1 MRIAPAYALAWSS
14 LFLTAV
20 TYTIHMYY
28 SRFNIISNAAEQKTE
43 EAAPVRGTRSHQH
56 LLPDPSASPSSS
68 ASGPDP
74 SASPSSS
81 PRRRVREEIE
91 RRRRQRQQRPPP
103 ASDQSNREQV
113 TPLHVRDHVGCGT
126 RAARDVSSEAWL
138 QAGREGV
145 ATQATPRL
153 LAIGEQEPAA
163 RRAPSIGQEQ
173 ASCDKAAALEI
184 ALLEAQSQLAAVRA
198 QAAAVAAEDTRH
210 AHTQTEPDAQTA
222 VQTSATVEVL
232 KETLRELGRL
242 KQHADGE
249 RQMRAAM
256 AREHITATREAQ
268 ELRQRLL
275 ETETERDRL
284 ASDLAACEARA
295 VESVAALREEQ
306 ERRAAAADDHAS
318 MLSKQVASLRVQVHE
333 SGQQQQELA
342 LALNDARVE
351 AAARAQAGEAVD
363 AVQVRR
369 CRLLLEQVS
378 TALRGV
384 CSGHA
389 NLTAIVG
396 GLAMPPTD
404 AGENRDGSADD
415 LAVMLKELA
424 ALREVILES
433 LAERVGDEAADAC
446 RQQ

>member
-1 MRIAPAYALAWSS
+1 MRNAHPYALALSS

-20 TYTIHMYY
+20 TYTIPNTYY
-28 SRFNIISNAAEQKTE
+28 SRFNIISNTAEQKKE
-43 EAAPVRGTRSHQH
+43 DTRSHQH
-56 LLPDPSASPSSS
+56 LL
-68 ASGPDP
+68 PDP

-103 ASDQSNREQV
+103 AADSAAAPAISDESNGEQP
-113 TPLHVRDHVGCGT
+113 TPLHVRDHVDCGA
-126 RAARDVSSEAWL
+126 RAASDVSSNERL
-138 QAGREGV
+138 QAGREGD
-145 ATQATPRL
+145 ATQATR
-153 LAIGEQEPAA
+153 
-163 RRAPSIGQEQ
+163 
-173 ASCDKAAALEI
+173 KAAALEMK
-184 ALLEAQSQLAAVRA
+184 
-198 QAAAVAAEDTRH
+198 DTRH

-249 RQMRAAM
+249 RQMRAVM
-256 AREHITATREAQ
+256 AREHVTATREAQ

-275 ETETERDRL
+275 ETETERARL

-295 VESVAALREEQ
+295 AESVAALHEEQ
-306 ERRAAAADDHAS
+306 QQRAAAADDHAS

>member
-1 MRIAPAYALAWSS
+1 MRNAHPYALALSS

-20 TYTIHMYY
+20 TYTIPNMYY
-28 SRFNIISNAAEQKTE
+28 SRFNIISNTA

-56 LLPDPSASPSSS
+56 LL
-68 ASGPDP
+68 PDP

-103 ASDQSNREQV
+103 AADSAAAPAISDESNGEQP
-113 TPLHVRDHVGCGT
+113 TPLHVRDHVDCGA
-126 RAARDVSSEAWL
+126 RAASDVSSEERL
-138 QAGREGV
+138 QAGREGD
-145 ATQATPRL
+145 ATQATR
-153 LAIGEQEPAA
+153 
-163 RRAPSIGQEQ
+163 
-173 ASCDKAAALEI
+173 KAAALEMK
-184 ALLEAQSQLAAVRA
+184 
-198 QAAAVAAEDTRH
+198 DTRH

-256 AREHITATREAQ
+256 AREHVTATREAQ

-275 ETETERDRL
+275 ETETERARL
-284 ASDLAACEARA
+284 ACDLAACEARA
-295 VESVAALREEQ
+295 AETVAALHLEQ
-306 ERRAAAADDHAS
+306 EQRAAAADDHAS

-404 AGENRDGSADD
+404 AGENRGSSADD

-446 RQQ
+446 KQQ

>member
-1 MRIAPAYALAWSS
+1 MRNAHPYALALSS

-20 TYTIHMYY
+20 TYTIPNMYY
-28 SRFNIISNAAEQKTE
+28 SRFNIISNTVEQKAE

-56 LLPDPSASPSSS
+56 LL
-68 ASGPDP
+68 PDP

-103 ASDQSNREQV
+103 AADSAAAPAISDESNGEQP
-113 TPLHVRDHVGCGT
+113 TPLHVRDHVDCGA
-126 RAARDVSSEAWL
+126 RAASDVSSEERL
-138 QAGREGV
+138 QAGREGD
-145 ATQATPRL
+145 ATQATR
-153 LAIGEQEPAA
+153 
-163 RRAPSIGQEQ
+163 
-173 ASCDKAAALEI
+173 KAAALEI
-184 ALLEAQSQLAAVRA
+184 ALVEAQSQLAAVRA
-198 QAAAVAAEDTRH
+198 QTAAD
-210 AHTQTEPDAQTA
+210 AHTQTEPDAQWA

-256 AREHITATREAQ
+256 AREHVTATREAQ

-275 ETETERDRL
+275 ETETERARL
-284 ASDLAACEARA
+284 ACDLAACEARA
-295 VESVAALREEQ
+295 AETVAALHLEQ
-306 ERRAAAADDHAS
+306 EQRAAAADDHAS

-404 AGENRDGSADD
+404 AGENRGSSADD

>member
-1 MRIAPAYALAWSS
+1 MRNAHPYALALSS

-20 TYTIHMYY
+20 TYTIPNTYY
-28 SRFNIISNAAEQKTE
+28 SRFNIISNAV

-56 LLPDPSASPSSS
+56 LL
-68 ASGPDP
+68 PDP

-103 ASDQSNREQV
+103 AADSAAAPAISDESNGEQP
-113 TPLHVRDHVGCGT
+113 TPLHVRDHVDCGA
-126 RAARDVSSEAWL
+126 RAASDVSSNERL
-138 QAGREGV
+138 QAGREGD
-145 ATQATPRL
+145 ATQATR
-153 LAIGEQEPAA
+153 
-163 RRAPSIGQEQ
+163 
-173 ASCDKAAALEI
+173 KAAALEMK
-184 ALLEAQSQLAAVRA
+184 
-198 QAAAVAAEDTRH
+198 DTRH

-249 RQMRAAM
+249 RQMRAVM
-256 AREHITATREAQ
+256 AREHVTATREAQ

-275 ETETERDRL
+275 ETETERARL
-284 ASDLAACEARA
+284 ACDLAACEARA
-295 VESVAALREEQ
+295 AETVAALHLEQ
-306 ERRAAAADDHAS
+306 EQRAAAADDHAS

>member
-1 MRIAPAYALAWSS
+1 MRNAHPYALALSS

-20 TYTIHMYY
+20 TYTIPNTYY
-28 SRFNIISNAAEQKTE
+28 SRFNIISNTAEQKKE
-43 EAAPVRGTRSHQH
+43 DTRSHQH
-56 LLPDPSASPSSS
+56 LL
-68 ASGPDP
+68 PDP

-103 ASDQSNREQV
+103 AADSAAAPAISDESNGEQP
-113 TPLHVRDHVGCGT
+113 TPLHVRDHVDCGA
-126 RAARDVSSEAWL
+126 RAASDVSSNERL
-138 QAGREGV
+138 QAGREGD
-145 ATQATPRL
+145 ATQATR
-153 LAIGEQEPAA
+153 
-163 RRAPSIGQEQ
+163 
-173 ASCDKAAALEI
+173 KAAALEMK
-184 ALLEAQSQLAAVRA
+184 
-198 QAAAVAAEDTRH
+198 DTRH

-249 RQMRAAM
+249 RQMRAVM
-256 AREHITATREAQ
+256 AREHVTATREAQ

-275 ETETERDRL
+275 ETETERARL

-295 VESVAALREEQ
+295 AESVAALHEEQ
-306 ERRAAAADDHAS
+306 QQRAAAADDHAS

-404 AGENRDGSADD
+404 AGENRGSSADD

>member
-1 MRIAPAYALAWSS
+1 M
-14 LFLTAV
+14 
-20 TYTIHMYY
+20 
-28 SRFNIISNAAEQKTE
+28 
-43 EAAPVRGTRSHQH
+43 
-56 LLPDPSASPSSS
+56 
-68 ASGPDP
+68 
-74 SASPSSS
+74 
-81 PRRRVREEIE
+81 REEIE

-103 ASDQSNREQV
+103 AADSAAAPAISDESNGEQISDESNGEQP
-113 TPLHVRDHVGCGT
+113 PLHVRDHVDCGA
-126 RAARDVSSEAWL
+126 RAASDVSSEERL
-138 QAGREGV
+138 QAGREGD
-145 ATQATPRL
+145 ATQATR
-153 LAIGEQEPAA
+153 
-163 RRAPSIGQEQ
+163 
-173 ASCDKAAALEI
+173 KAAALEI
-184 ALLEAQSQLAAVRA
+184 ALVEAQSQLAAVRA
-198 QAAAVAAEDTRH
+198 QAAAVAAKDTRH
-210 AHTQTEPDAQTA
+210 ARTQTEPDAQTA

-256 AREHITATREAQ
+256 AREHVTATREAQ

-275 ETETERDRL
+275 ETETERARL

-295 VESVAALREEQ
+295 AESVAALRERAEQ
-306 ERRAAAADDHAS
+306 RAAAADDHAS
-318 MLSKQVASLRVQVHE
+318 MLSRQVASLRVQVHE

-404 AGENRDGSADD
+404 AGENRGGSADD

-446 RQQ
+446 KQQ

>member
-103 ASDQSNREQV
+103 AADSAAAPAISDESNGEQP
-113 TPLHVRDHVGCGT
+113 TPLHVRDHVDCGA
-126 RAARDVSSEAWL
+126 RAASDVSSEERL
-138 QAGREGV
+138 QAGREGD
-145 ATQATPRL
+145 ATQATR
-153 LAIGEQEPAA
+153 
-163 RRAPSIGQEQ
+163 
-173 ASCDKAAALEI
+173 KAAALEMK
-184 ALLEAQSQLAAVRA
+184 
-198 QAAAVAAEDTRH
+198 DTRH

-256 AREHITATREAQ
+256 AREHVTATREAQ

-275 ETETERDRL
+275 ETETERARL

-295 VESVAALREEQ
+295 AESVAALHQEQ
-306 ERRAAAADDHAS
+306 QQRAAAADDHAS

-351 AAARAQAGEAVD
+351 AAARVQAGEAVD

-396 GLAMPPTD
+396 GLAVPPTD
-404 AGENRDGSADD
+404 AGDNRGDSADD

-424 ALREVILES
+424 ALREIILES

>member
-1 MRIAPAYALAWSS
+1 MRNAHPYALALSS

-20 TYTIHMYY
+20 TYTIPNTYY
-28 SRFNIISNAAEQKTE
+28 SRFNIISNTAEQKKE
-43 EAAPVRGTRSHQH
+43 DTRSHQH
-56 LLPDPSASPSSS
+56 LL
-68 ASGPDP
+68 PDP

-103 ASDQSNREQV
+103 AADSAAAPAISDESNGEQP
-113 TPLHVRDHVGCGT
+113 TPLHVRDHVDCGA
-126 RAARDVSSEAWL
+126 RAASDVSSEERL
-138 QAGREGV
+138 QAGREGD
-145 ATQATPRL
+145 ATQATR
-153 LAIGEQEPAA
+153 
-163 RRAPSIGQEQ
+163 
-173 ASCDKAAALEI
+173 KAAALEI
-184 ALLEAQSQLAAVRA
+184 ALVEAQSQLAAVRA
-198 QAAAVAAEDTRH
+198 QAAAVAAKDTRH
-210 AHTQTEPDAQTA
+210 ARTQTEPDAQTA

-256 AREHITATREAQ
+256 AREHVTATREAQ

-275 ETETERDRL
+275 KTETERARL

-295 VESVAALREEQ
+295 AESVAALRERAEQ
-306 ERRAAAADDHAS
+306 RAAAADDHAS
-318 MLSKQVASLRVQVHE
+318 MLSRQVASLRVQVHE

-446 RQQ
+446 KQQ

>member
-1 MRIAPAYALAWSS
+1 MRNAHPYALALSS

-20 TYTIHMYY
+20 TYTIPNMYY
-28 SRFNIISNAAEQKTE
+28 SRFNIISNTAEQKKE
-43 EAAPVRGTRSHQH
+43 DTRSHQH
-56 LLPDPSASPSSS
+56 LL
-68 ASGPDP
+68 PDP

-103 ASDQSNREQV
+103 AADSAAAPAISDESNGEQP
-113 TPLHVRDHVGCGT
+113 TPLHVRDHVDCGA
-126 RAARDVSSEAWL
+126 RAASDVSSNERL
-138 QAGREGV
+138 QAGREGD
-145 ATQATPRL
+145 ATQATR
-153 LAIGEQEPAA
+153 
-163 RRAPSIGQEQ
+163 
-173 ASCDKAAALEI
+173 KAAALEMK
-184 ALLEAQSQLAAVRA
+184 
-198 QAAAVAAEDTRH
+198 DTRH

-249 RQMRAAM
+249 RQMRAVM
-256 AREHITATREAQ
+256 AREHVTATREAQ

-275 ETETERDRL
+275 ETETERARL

-295 VESVAALREEQ
+295 AETVAALHLEQ
-306 ERRAAAADDHAS
+306 EQRAAAADDHAS

-404 AGENRDGSADD
+404 AGENRGGSADD

>member
-1 MRIAPAYALAWSS
+1 M
-14 LFLTAV
+14 
-20 TYTIHMYY
+20 
-28 SRFNIISNAAEQKTE
+28 
-43 EAAPVRGTRSHQH
+43 
-56 LLPDPSASPSSS
+56 
-68 ASGPDP
+68 
-74 SASPSSS
+74 
-81 PRRRVREEIE
+81 REEIE

-103 ASDQSNREQV
+103 AADSAAAPAISDESNGEQP
-113 TPLHVRDHVGCGT
+113 TPLHVRDHVDCGA
-126 RAARDVSSEAWL
+126 RAASDVSSNERL
-138 QAGREGV
+138 QAGREGD
-145 ATQATPRL
+145 ATQATR
-153 LAIGEQEPAA
+153 
-163 RRAPSIGQEQ
+163 
-173 ASCDKAAALEI
+173 KAAALEMK
-184 ALLEAQSQLAAVRA
+184 
-198 QAAAVAAEDTRH
+198 DTRH

-256 AREHITATREAQ
+256 AREHVTATREAQ

-275 ETETERDRL
+275 ETETERARL

-295 VESVAALREEQ
+295 AESVAALREEQ
-306 ERRAAAADDHAS
+306 EQRAAAADDHAS

-404 AGENRDGSADD
+404 AGENRGSSADD

>member
-1 MRIAPAYALAWSS
+1 MRNAHPYALALSS

-20 TYTIHMYY
+20 TYTIPNMYY
-28 SRFNIISNAAEQKTE
+28 SRFNIISNAV

-56 LLPDPSASPSSS
+56 LL
-68 ASGPDP
+68 PDP

-103 ASDQSNREQV
+103 AADSAAAPAISDESNGEQP
-113 TPLHVRDHVGCGT
+113 TPLHVRDHVDCGA
-126 RAARDVSSEAWL
+126 RAASDVSSNERL
-138 QAGREGV
+138 QAGREGD
-145 ATQATPRL
+145 ATQATR
-153 LAIGEQEPAA
+153 
-163 RRAPSIGQEQ
+163 
-173 ASCDKAAALEI
+173 KAAALEMK
-184 ALLEAQSQLAAVRA
+184 
-198 QAAAVAAEDTRH
+198 DTRH

-249 RQMRAAM
+249 RQMRAVM
-256 AREHITATREAQ
+256 AREHVTATREAQ

-275 ETETERDRL
+275 ETETERARL
-284 ASDLAACEARA
+284 ACDLAACEARA
-295 VESVAALREEQ
+295 AETVAALHLEQ
-306 ERRAAAADDHAS
+306 EQRAAAADDHAS

-396 GLAMPPTD
+396 GLAMSPTD
-404 AGENRDGSADD
+404 AGENRGSSADD

>member
-1 MRIAPAYALAWSS
+1 MRNAHPYALALSS

-20 TYTIHMYY
+20 TYTIPNTYY
-28 SRFNIISNAAEQKTE
+28 SRFNIISNTAEQKKE
-43 EAAPVRGTRSHQH
+43 DTRSHQH
-56 LLPDPSASPSSS
+56 LL
-68 ASGPDP
+68 PDP

-103 ASDQSNREQV
+103 AADSAAAPAISDESNGEQP
-113 TPLHVRDHVGCGT
+113 TPLHVRDHVDCGA
-126 RAARDVSSEAWL
+126 RAASDVSSNERL
-138 QAGREGV
+138 QAGREGD
-145 ATQATPRL
+145 ATQATR
-153 LAIGEQEPAA
+153 
-163 RRAPSIGQEQ
+163 
-173 ASCDKAAALEI
+173 KAAALEMK
-184 ALLEAQSQLAAVRA
+184 
-198 QAAAVAAEDTRH
+198 DTRH

-256 AREHITATREAQ
+256 AREHVTATREAQ

-275 ETETERDRL
+275 ETETERARL

-295 VESVAALREEQ
+295 AETVAALHLEQ
-306 ERRAAAADDHAS
+306 EQRAAAADDHAS

-404 AGENRDGSADD
+404 AGENRGGSADD